1 MKVVDVVLE
10 KIFYGICKNINTIDN
25 GVFLQSDLN
34 ITSDTF
40 NLILSRVQTILNI
53 PMLQNNFNDSY
64 TLGDLRKL
72 IEIEYKNTIQTVNR

>member
-10 KIFYGICKNINTIDN
+10 KIFYGICKNINTIDS

-34 ITSDTF
+34 ISSDTF
-40 NLILSRVQTILNI
+40 NLILSRVQIILNTPI
-53 PMLQNNFNDSY
+53 LQNNFNDSY